1 MKILN
6 TKGCSRNFQLLHR
19 KYLIMK
25 QTLPTTVNLLFLTFL
40 ILPTLLSA
48 TILTV
53 KQDGSGDFTVIQEAC
68 LAASSGD
75 TILVY
80 PGTYFENLYLNRS
93 IDLTLASLFFIT
105 QDRSYI
111 HNTIINGNQSG
122 GCIYINGTGLSKIT
136 VTGLTLTNGI
146 GFGSTMVGGGIRV
159 NESNNVHLNSN
170 IICNNI
176 AVDGGGIFLMF
187 SKLFLSGNII
197 KNNRAYGSGGGIYN
211 MYESEIIFDEINKNS
226 VFLNY
231 GIIGTDIAK
240 LSYSGPM
247 DIILDTCTVLNPDS
261 HFIYSY
267 DIVNFPNNDV
277 TISVDHGKLTPVNQD
292 LYVDPATGD
301 DANDGLTPATALKT
315 VSYACKL
322 IASDSTNQL
331 TIHLLDGIYS
341 PSTNQERFPFNGR
354 SYVSLVGESKENTI
368 FDADSSYY
376 FYMSSGYQ
384 TTFSLKNI
392 TMRNAFEGDKEM
404 SGGGMYFLPCV
415 NATIEN
421 ILIHD
426 CNHSGRPGLSLDHP
440 DKLTIKNLECRDLK
454 GGRVL
459 SFGNALNDKYRTFR
473 CENISIRN
481 CKPGV
486 NPFQSG
492 GEGGGMA
499 IIGYLWEDDYFSGSI
514 TNLQITDNLRWPHPN
529 WGVGMQVA
537 LAVDKRARVN
547 LINATIGNNTCR
559 GDATYAAA
567 VDNGSVVNFYNT
579 IMYGD
584 SLKEFSLGSPSESYF
599 SATANISYSNF
610 EGGEAA
616 IKNWQNVHTLNWL
629 EGNMDEDPRWAGT
642 GDTAYYLQYNSPCI
656 NTGTPMYEAGMSPP
670 YIKEEDGR
678 YVLYMHNMDTVHLPA
693 TDLAGRPRISG
704 NRIDMGAYEYQDT
717 GVSVQERGQREYD
730 AFQLAVYPNPFYVH
744 AFVDFKM
751 EKQGHVQI
759 VISDMNGQRVKTL
772 LDATM
777 PRGDYHLIW
786 KGDNDY
792 GTTLK
797 TGTYLLTFYNNGQK
811 ISTVKVQK
819 QRF

>member
-1 MKILN
+1 MESSKYTVGNKKCHNSCSKSLLNTESVKIL
-6 TKGCSRNFQLLHR
+6 
-19 KYLIMK
+19 M
-25 QTLPTTVNLLFLTFL
+25 TVL
-40 ILPTLLSA
+40 ILLLLMPAFLSA

-53 KQDGSGDFTVIQEAC
+53 KQDGTGDYTVIQQAY

-93 IDLTLASLFFIT
+93 IELTLASLFLIT

-136 VTGLTLTNGI
+136 VTGFTLTNGI
-146 GFGSTMVGGGIRV
+146 GFGNPGVGGGIRV
-159 NESNNVHLNSN
+159 NESKNVHLNSN

-176 AVDGGGIFLMF
+176 ARAGGGVYVMF

-197 KNNRAYGSGGGIYN
+197 KNNRAYGAGGGIFN
-211 MYESEIIFDEINKNS
+211 RYESEISFDWENKNS
-226 VFLNY
+226 VYLNY
-231 GIIGTDIAK
+231 GTIGADIAK
-240 LSYSGPM
+240 QSYSGPM
-247 DIILDTCTVLNPDS
+247 DIILDTCTILNPDY

-267 DIVNFPNNDV
+267 TLMNFPNNDI
-277 TISVDHGKLTPVNQD
+277 TISVDHGKLIPVNQD
-292 LYVDPATGD
+292 LYVDPATGN

-315 VSYACKL
+315 ASYACKL
-322 IASDSTNQL
+322 IASDSAHPL

-368 FDADSSYY
+368 FDADSSWY
-376 FYMSSGYQ
+376 FYYSSGYQ
-384 TTFSLKNI
+384 TSFSIRNI
-392 TMRNAFEGDKEM
+392 TMQNAYPVEM
-404 SGGGMYFLPCV
+404 HSCGIYFLPCV
-415 NATIEN
+415 GATIDN
-421 ILIHD
+421 ILLYN
-426 CNHSGRPGLSLDHP
+426 CALSYWAGVELNFP
-440 DKLTIKNLECRDLK
+440 DELTIKNLECRNLI
-454 GGRVL
+454 GGVAMI
-459 SFGNALNDKYRTFR
+459 FGNPINDKKRTFR
-473 CENISIRN
+473 GENITIRN
-481 CKPGV
+481 CGSDA
-486 NPFQSG
+486 NPPQG
-492 GEGGGMA
+492 GGGGGGMV
-499 IIGYLWEDDYFSGSI
+499 ISGRFSEDDFFSGSI
-514 TNLQITDNLRWPHPN
+514 TNFRITDNLRWVHPN
-529 WGVGMQVA
+529 WGEGMQIA
-537 LAVDKRARVN
+537 LAITDRAQVN
-547 LINATIGNNTCR
+547 LINATIGNNICR
-559 GDATYAAA
+559 GEETFAAN
-567 VDNGSVVNFYNT
+567 VNEGSEVNFYNT

-584 SLKEFSLGSPSESYF
+584 SLKELSLGSPWGSYF
-599 SATANISYSNF
+599 PATANISYSNF

-616 IKNWQNVHTLNWL
+616 IKNWQNMHTLNWL
-629 EGNMDEDPRWAGT
+629 EGNMDEDPRWVGT
-642 GDTAYYLQYNSPCI
+642 GDTAYYLQYNSPCR
-656 NTGTPMYEAGMSPP
+656 NSGTPMYETGMSPP

-717 GVSVQERGQREYD
+717 GVSVQEYGQTQD

-751 EKQGHVQI
+751 ENQGHVQI